1 MRKLTKDQKYY
12 RKLKK
17 DGQKDIRYADKP
29 SDGNYFRPIRTT
41 RKPISVRIS
50 LMAYEKLVELSEKL
64 KLDKWQ
70 IINRIL
76 LFKLPRYQSDS
87 SSDSPLQRY
96 EWYYPEPASKGTY
109 KGSTGEK
116 QITYY
121 ISSTAWKKLDCHKVA
136 TGKSKAKIV
145 QSLILDYKPLSAAAR
160 ERQTRRRLGI
170 KATEDF
176 YKSEQK
182 KSSTSEEKRYN
193 KKFFVNSNGEI
204 EHRRRIPIE
213 NWDDAEFDLYDELV
227 PYADSL
233 QKQMIA
239 RQEAMWKLPNEEQK
253 IEEELNKIE
262 ESEIDLWEAE
272 D

>member
-17 DGQKDIRYADKP
+17 DGKKDIRYEDKP
-29 SDGNYFRPIRTT
+29 EDGNYFRPIRTT

-50 LMAYEKLVELSEKL
+50 LMAYEKLVSLSEKL

-76 LFKLPRYQSDS
+76 LFKLPRYQSNS
-87 SSDSPLQRY
+87 LSDSPIQRY
-96 EWYYPEPASKGTY
+96 DWDYPEPAEKGTY

-121 ISSTAWKKLDCHKVA
+121 VSSTAWKKLDCHKVA

-145 QSLILDYKPLSAAAR
+145 QSLILDYKPMSAAAL

-170 KATEDF
+170 KATEDC

-182 KSSTSEEKRYN
+182 KAITSAVKTYN
-193 KKFFVNSNGEI
+193 KKFFINSNGEI
-204 EHRRRIPIE
+204 VHRRRIPIDM
-213 NWDDAEFDLYDELV
+213 WDDAEHDLYEELI
-227 PYADSL
+227 PLANDI
-233 QKQMIA
+233 QKTMIA
-239 RQEAMWKLPNEEQK
+239 RQEAMWKMPTEEQK
-253 IEEELNKIE
+253 IEEELDKIE
-262 ESEIDLWEAE
+262 ESEIDLWESE
-272 D
+272 